1 MSTTATNFTEEFVQ
15 LDFGKVHM
23 LKGGEG
29 KPLVLFQDDLGSPGW
44 LPFYEELARG
54 FTVYVPSH
62 PGFGKSERPDWMRSA
77 RDLALSHLW
86 LMKTL
91 GLESVS
97 VVGIGFGGWVAA
109 EIATMCHHLLD
120 RIILVCA
127 VGVQPADGEILDQF
141 LLSGEEYARICFHD
155 AAEFEALYGAE
166 TTADQREVWEVNR
179 EMAIRLA
186 WKPYMFNQALPHL
199 LGSVDTPT
207 LVVSAENDKVV
218 PSSCGQ
224 RYAGLLSNAR
234 LEVLGGCGH
243 CADAEKPVELAGLI
257 SRFIYQK

>member
-15 LDFGKVHM
+15 VEFGKVHLM
-23 LKGGEG
+23 KGGTG
-29 KPLVLFQDDLGSPGW
+29 KPLVLFQDDMGSPGW
-44 LPFYEELARG
+44 LPFYEELARS

-62 PGFGKSERPDWMRSA
+62 PGFGKSQRPDWMRSA
-77 RDLALSHLW
+77 RDLALTHIW

-97 VVGIGFGGWVAA
+97 VAGIGFGGWVAA
-109 EIATMCHHLLD
+109 EMATMCRHQFD
-120 RIILVCA
+120 RLVLVGA
-127 VGVQPADGEILDQF
+127 VGVQPTEGEILDQF
-141 LLSGEEYARICFHD
+141 LLSGEEYARLCFHD
-155 AAEFEALYGAE
+155 SAKFEALYGTE
-166 TTADQREVWEVNR
+166 TTVDQREVWELNR

-199 LGSVDTPT
+199 LGSIDIPT

-218 PSSCGQ
+218 PASCGR
-224 RYAGLLSNAR
+224 RYTGLLPNAR

-243 CADAEKPVELAGLI
+243 CADVEKPVELARLI
-257 SRFIYQK
+257 SGFISP